1 MCYLVTQILNAIFYS
16 HSVDNSY
23 LPSASL
29 LPADFEFSFGQV
41 SRLVGAGS
49 DGNEAT
55 DGSTSSDIGVG
66 IVLNIISSANFLTA
80 DTNITVTVSGGTATG
95 MPVSSL

>member
-1 MCYLVTQILNAIFYS
+1 MSHHLVTQILNVIFHS
-16 HSVDNSY
+16 HSVNNSY

-41 SRLVGAGS
+41 SRTMGTGR

-55 DGSTSSDIGVG
+55 DANTPSDIGVG
-66 IVLNIISSANFLTA
+66 IVLNTTANFLTG
-80 DTNITVTVSGGTATG
+80 DTNVTVTVSGGTATG
-95 MPVSSL
+95 MPL

>member
-1 MCYLVTQILNAIFYS
+1 MSHYLVTQILNAIFYS
-16 HSVDNSY
+16 HSVNNSY

-41 SRLVGAGS
+41 SRISGAGS

-55 DGSTSSDIGVG
+55 DANTPSDIGVG
-66 IVLNIISSANFLTA
+66 IMLNIVSTANFLSA
-80 DTNITVTVSGGTATG
+80 DTNVTVTVSGGTATG
-95 MPVSSL
+95 MPL